1 MSQLKVKVSVTLDED
16 VIDIIKKLS
25 VRDGRSFS
33 QYINLVLRR
42 YIEYLSE
49 KKFFK

>member
-16 VIDIIKKLS
+16 IIDIIKKLS
-25 VRDGRSFS
+25 VRDGRSNS

-42 YIEYLSE
+42 YIEYLSDE
-49 KKFFK
+49 KFFK